1 MSMFLVTSVVAGV
14 LVGGLVLPV
23 AAIVSGGVNTSASV
37 LAETTNQTLDPL
49 LPQTSV
55 LKAADGSVITHFFVQ
70 NRTVVPITK
79 ISTRMQQSI
88 VAIEDARFYTHGA
101 IDPKG
106 LVRALV
112 NNSAGGDTQGAST
125 ITQQLVKN
133 AEVVQA
139 SVDGDEAAAKA
150 AIADTVERKVTDI
163 RLAATLE
170 KTLTKPEILA
180 RYLNIVYFGD
190 QTYGVEAAA
199 QRYFGVSAAKLN
211 IVQAATLAG
220 MVQSPAAF
228 DPVQHPD
235 ATKGRRDQVLKDM
248 MTQKM
253 ITPEQYAKAVAT
265 KVRVTGKMPANGCAN
280 APGDDGYFCQYV
292 VQSIVKGTGYSALGK
307 SAAARMKAIMRG
319 GLVITSTLD
328 QTTQKA
334 AQEAVDAKIPRKDPS
349 GLATSAVTVEPGTG
363 KVVAMAQNRT
373 FSVTSGKGKTSI
385 NYGVDKDLGGAA
397 GFQTGSSFKPF
408 TLADWLSTGH
418 GLDDSVNATKRAF
431 SIGEFKAC
439 GTTLTNAPDYSPGN
453 SEGDESGN
461 MSVKDATVNSVNVAY
476 VEMEAQLD
484 LCDVAKTA
492 ESLGVHLAEPL
503 QQCVK
508 GAKVSTDLPTC
519 IPSLTLGVEP
529 IAPLTM
535 AAAYAGFA
543 SGGTFCTPVPVVSI
557 KKAGKNDPSTRKSVS
572 LPGSTCT
579 QALTES
585 VANGVSQALEGVLT
599 HGTAAAVGPLNPWPS
614 AGKTGTTNGP
624 YDTWFVGYTAQRSTA
639 VWVGDPGSGNT
650 RKQLTSITVD
660 GQYHGTIFGATLAG
674 PIWKAV
680 MNAAMQGLPAQP
692 LP

>member
-1 MSMFLVTSVVAGV
+1 MQERKSRKRQHGSNSDTGGRAARASQLMSMFLVTSVVAGV

-37 LAETTNQTLDPL
+37 LADTTNETLDPL

-79 ISTRMQQSI
+79 ISTRMQQAI

-125 ITQQLVKN
+125 ITQQYVKN

-139 SVDGDEAAAKA
+139 SVNGDAAAAKA

-199 QRYFGVSAAKLN
+199 QRYFGVPASKLN
-211 IVQAATLAG
+211 IVQSATLAG
-220 MVQSPAAF
+220 MVQSPASF
-228 DPVQHPD
+228 DPIAHPT
-235 ATKGRRDQVLKDM
+235 ATKGRRDQVLHDM
-248 MTQKM
+248 MTQNM
-253 ITPEQYAKAVAT
+253 ITPAQYTKAIAT
-265 KVRVTGKMPANGCAN
+265 KVKVTGKMPANGCAN
-280 APGDDGYFCQYV
+280 AAGSDGYFCQYV
-292 VQSIVKGTGYSALGK
+292 VQSILKGTGYTTLGK
-307 SAAARMKAIMRG
+307 TSDARLKAIMRG

-328 QTTQKA
+328 PVTQKG
-334 AQEAVDAKIPRKDPS
+334 AQEAVDSKIPRKDPS
-349 GLATSAVTVEPGTG
+349 GLGTSAVTVEPGTG
-363 KVVAMAQNRT
+363 KVLAMAQNRT

-385 NYGVDKDLGGAA
+385 NYAVDKDLGGAA

-418 GLDDSVNATKRAF
+418 GLNDSVNATRRAF
-431 SIGEFKAC
+431 SYSEFTAC
-439 GTTLTNAPDYSPGN
+439 GSKLSNYSSYSPGN
-453 SEGDESGN
+453 SEGNESGN
-461 MSVKDATVNSVNVAY
+461 MSVKEATVNSVNVAY

-484 LCDVAKTA
+484 MCDVAKTA
-492 ESLGVHLAEPL
+492 ESLGVHLAVSGPPACD
-503 QQCVK
+503 QK
-508 GAKVSTDLPTC
+508 AKPTTDLPTC
-519 IPSLTLGVEP
+519 YPSLTLGVEA

-543 SGGTFCTPVPVVSI
+543 SGGTFCTPVPIVSMQR
-557 KKAGKNDPSTRKSVS
+557 AGKNDPSTRKSVPLS
-572 LPGSTCT
+572 GSKCT
-579 QALTES
+579 QALSES
-585 VANGVSQALEGVLT
+585 VANGVSQAGVNNWSEANLQELDVT
-599 HGTAAAVGPLNPWPS
+599 VYWG
-614 AGKTGTTNGP
+614 AGGATDG
-624 YDTWFVGYTAQRSTA
+624 
-639 VWVGDPGSGNT
+639 
-650 RKQLTSITVD
+650 TSITLSTLIYQNNASATGGD
-660 GQYHGTIFGATLAG
+660 TTGGTT
-674 PIWKAV
+674 
-680 MNAAMQGLPAQP
+680 Q
-692 LP
+692 